1 MKISIIGMGYVG
13 LPLAL
18 AVSKRYEVVGYDI
31 DHQRIDELN
40 NGYDKTLECS
50 SEELTATEK
59 LIFSSD
65 EGTIADSN
73 FYIVTVPTPIDH
85 AFNPDLKPL
94 QSASLMVGAALTVG
108 DIVVYESTVYPGCT
122 EEFCVPILEKK
133 SGLKLNKDFYIGYSP
148 ERINPG
154 DKEHTVTQIKKVVS
168 GSNSFSAQKINDVYS
183 SIIEA
188 GTHLAPS
195 VKVAEAAKVI
205 ENTQR
210 DINIALMNELSVIFN
225 ELDIDTG
232 AVLEAASTKWNFLNF
247 TPGLVGGHCIGV
259 DPYYLMYRS
268 KIAGIHPE
276 LITAGRR
283 INDGMSQQVVNRIVK
298 QIIKQKIL
306 VDTVKVLMLG
316 VTFKE
321 NCPDIRNSK
330 VFDIIDG
337 LTQLGLSVDAYDPLI
352 NNTDVSDKY
361 TGFMLNNM
369 PQTGKYNIVVMAVA
383 HSEFKVLGKDQLSK
397 IVAQNYFIFDLQNCL
412 DNVESLKL

>member
-18 AVSKRYEVVGYDI
+18 AVSRRYEVVGYDI

-321 NCPDIRNSK
+321 NCPDVRNSK

-361 TGFMLNNM
+361 TGLMLNNM

-397 IVAQNYFIFDLQNCL
+397 IVAQNYFIFDLKNCL